1 LFIAAELLALA
12 AYNQEPDVMV
22 SWIYKGR
29 DNQRLQNVVGL
40 LFRELPVAI
49 RFDPKTTLGSFFLE
63 IQEQITQGI
72 VHSSYPWVSLHASPR
87 SNDNIVI
94 NYQDMMGFEKNLP
107 MPAELIELPV
117 SGEDAS
123 ESGMEVIIRDVD
135 DANTDIS
142 AEFSGNRFKAEDI
155 TRFVE
160 MMISVINDMIK
171 RREKLDTT
179 LERLFEG
186 LGWEL
191 PRR

>member
-1 LFIAAELLALA
+1 MKIIIKFNNLNYLIFN
-12 AYNQEPDVMV
+12 YNNKRINTQKNEQVENITNRYN
-22 SWIYKGR
+22 SH
-29 DNQRLQNVVGL
+29 DNKQNRKNNVPFYNIL
-40 LFRELPVAI
+40 
-49 RFDPKTTLGSFFLE
+49 KT
-63 IQEQITQGI
+63 
-72 VHSSYPWVSLHASPR
+72 
-87 SNDNIVI
+87 SNPLTII

-117 SGEDAS
+117 SGEKAS
-123 ESGMEVIIRDVD
+123 ESGMEVMIRDVD
-135 DANTDIS
+135 DANTDIF

>member
-1 LFIAAELLALA
+1 
-12 AYNQEPDVMV
+12 MV

-49 RFDPKTTLGSFFLE
+49 RFDPKTTLGSLFLE

-107 MPAELIELPV
+107 KI
-117 SGEDAS
+117 GRAS
-123 ESGMEVIIRDVD
+123 C
-135 DANTDIS
+135 
-142 AEFSGNRFKAEDI
+142 
-155 TRFVE
+155 
-160 MMISVINDMIK
+160 
-171 RREKLDTT
+171 RE
-179 LERLFEG
+179 RG
-186 LGWEL
+186 
-191 PRR
+191 